1 MKRENNTESS
11 LFYEKHLFSFYLKKR
26 ILSIKFIGCIILS
39 LIIFFS
45 IINEFNS
52 QDIINQRIL
61 DEEIYWQY
69 FIVFLSKYLRFIPV
83 IFVAD
88 VVSEEFSNRSAMI
101 IYTTESRTKILSMK
115 LLSLMTSIFIL
126 LTFYFSSFL
135 IFNFFITELFVSIHI
150 FLTGFLIIF
159 IEFLFFSS
167 LIFMISAFT
176 QNEVPSFI
184 LPIFYII
191 IEVFFVVF
199 LVDVEL
205 GLLSY
210 TSYEMKVIDFFEN
223 LIFKKEIIF
232 SALTIISSI
241 VFYGLPI
248 VIILIIF
255 HHFKRI
261 DIRVD

>member
-1 MKRENNTESS
+1 
-11 LFYEKHLFSFYLKKR
+11 
-26 ILSIKFIGCIILS
+26 
-39 LIIFFS
+39 
-45 IINEFNS
+45 
-52 QDIINQRIL
+52 
-61 DEEIYWQY
+61 
-69 FIVFLSKYLRFIPV
+69 
-83 IFVAD
+83 
-88 VVSEEFSNRSAMI
+88 
-101 IYTTESRTKILSMK
+101 
-115 LLSLMTSIFIL
+115 
-126 LTFYFSSFL
+126 
-135 IFNFFITELFVSIHI
+135 
-150 FLTGFLIIF
+150 
-159 IEFLFFSS
+159 
-167 LIFMISAFT
+167 MISAFT